1 MDQKDQ
7 IRKLTGEGAGE
18 PNAARTPLRRRRFAR
33 SVVLVAVFF
42 AAASFT
48 AGAGDIVGKALD
60 PADCAELTATG
71 EDMSACD
78 AVPAETVPPAETT
91 PPTETVPVEEPAV
104 PASEVPAETTGEPVE
119 TLPEDATVAVDPA
132 LAEQTPVESTPMET
146 SGDEL
151 PAAPATAPSKPAKPA
166 PAILAPEQ
174 PESAKS
180 KASSRHWVVRRANES
195 KATAPPVEHEGG
207 HATVWVNRPFADP
220 TPPAKRLSPAF
231 ARKLQRISKAHGVS
245 WALVLAVLRAEGA
258 RDRVP
263 ATKRELNALA
273 RGLHQHGAAN
283 DPWKAALAISGRTGF
298 ADRAVALAAYNR
310 AVGLRSLVQGLKAAK
325 PRLVRQLLAD
335 PRATIY
341 ASGREDLRRGRID
354 VRVVVT
360 IKYLA
365 QRFGQVTVSSLFSGH
380 RMYSRPGVVSAHYHG
395 QAVDIATVG
404 GVSMIGNQEQGSITD
419 RAVRSILM
427 LPVEVQP
434 RQVISLL
441 AMGGPSF
448 AMANHDDHIHVG
460 Y

>member
-1 MDQKDQ
+1 MDQKHQ

-33 SVVLVAVFF
+33 SVVLVTVFF

-60 PADCAELTATG
+60 PADCAELQATG
-71 EDMSACD
+71 GDMSVCA
-78 AVPAETVPPAETT
+78 AVSAETVPPTETT
-91 PPTETVPVEEPAV
+91 PPTETVPVEEPAA
-104 PASEVPAETTGEPVE
+104 PAPEVPAETTGEPVE
-119 TLPEDATVAVDPA
+119 TLPQDATVAVDPA
-132 LAEQTPVESTPMET
+132 LAEQTPVESTPAE
-146 SGDEL
+146 
-151 PAAPATAPSKPAKPA
+151 PSAKPA

-180 KASSRHWVVRRANES
+180 RASSRHWVVRRANETKTS
-195 KATAPPVEHEGG
+195 APPVEHEGG
-207 HATVWVNRPFADP
+207 QATVWVNRAMPDP

-231 ARKLQRISKAHGVS
+231 ARKLQRVSNAHGVS

-263 ATKRELNALA
+263 ATTRELHALA
-273 RGLHQHGAAN
+273 RGLQQHGAAN
-283 DPWKAALAISGRTGF
+283 DQWKAALAISGRTGF
-298 ADRAVALAAYNR
+298 ADRTVALAAYNR

-341 ASGREDLRRGRID
+341 ASGREDMRRGRID

-404 GVSMIGNQEQGSITD
+404 RVSMIGNQEPGSITE

-441 AMGGPSF
+441 DMSGPSF

>member
-1 MDQKDQ
+1 
-7 IRKLTGEGAGE
+7 
-18 PNAARTPLRRRRFAR
+18 
-33 SVVLVAVFF
+33 
-42 AAASFT
+42 
-48 AGAGDIVGKALD
+48 
-60 PADCAELTATG
+60 
-71 EDMSACD
+71 
-78 AVPAETVPPAETT
+78 
-91 PPTETVPVEEPAV
+91 
-104 PASEVPAETTGEPVE
+104 
-119 TLPEDATVAVDPA
+119 
-132 LAEQTPVESTPMET
+132 
-146 SGDEL
+146 
-151 PAAPATAPSKPAKPA
+151 
-166 PAILAPEQ
+166 
-174 PESAKS
+174 
-180 KASSRHWVVRRANES
+180 
-195 KATAPPVEHEGG
+195 
-207 HATVWVNRPFADP
+207 
-220 TPPAKRLSPAF
+220 
-231 ARKLQRISKAHGVS
+231 
-245 WALVLAVLRAEGA
+245 
-258 RDRVP
+258 VP
-263 ATKRELNALA
+263 ATTRELHTLA
-273 RGLHQHGAAN
+273 RGLHQRGAAN
-283 DPWKAALAISGRTGF
+283 NQWKAALAISGRTGF
-298 ADRAVALAAYNR
+298 ADRTVALAAYNR

-341 ASGREDLRRGRID
+341 ASGREDLRQGRID

-395 QAVDIATVG
+395 EAVDIATVG

>member
-1 MDQKDQ
+1 MDRKHQ

-18 PNAARTPLRRRRFAR
+18 PNAARTPLRTRRFAR

-60 PADCAELTATG
+60 PADCAELEATG
-71 EDMSACD
+71 GDTSGCA
-78 AVPAETVPPAETT
+78 AVPAVTVPSTETTPATETT
-91 PPTETVPVEEPAV
+91 PPETVPVEEPVA

-119 TLPEDATVAVDPA
+119 TLPEDAAVAFDPA
-132 LAEQTPVESTPMET
+132 LAEQTNP
-146 SGDEL
+146 G
-151 PAAPATAPSKPAKPA
+151 KPA
-166 PAILAPEQ
+166 PAILAPEK

-180 KASSRHWVVRRANES
+180 KASNRHWVVRRANET
-195 KATAPPVEHEGG
+195 KASAPPVEHEGG
-207 HATVWVNRPFADP
+207 NATVWVNRAFTDP

-231 ARKLQRISKAHGVS
+231 ARKLQRVSRAHGVN

-263 ATKRELNALA
+263 ATTRELHALA
-273 RGLHQHGAAN
+273 RGLQQHGAAN
-283 DPWKAALAISGRTGF
+283 DQWKAALAISGRTGF
-298 ADRAVALAAYNR
+298 ADRTVALAAYNR

-341 ASGREDLRRGRID
+341 ASGREDMRRGRID

-404 GVSMIGNQEQGSITD
+404 GVSMIGHQEQGSITD

>member
-18 PNAARTPLRRRRFAR
+18 PNAARRPLRTRRFAR
-33 SVVLVAVFF
+33 SVVLVMVFF
-42 AAASFT
+42 AAAAFT
-48 AGAGDIVGKALD
+48 AGAGDVVGKALD
-60 PADCAELTATG
+60 PAECSALMQATG
-71 EDMSACD
+71 EDESVCA
-78 AVPAETVPPAETT
+78 AVPAETVPGTETT
-91 PPTETVPVEEPAV
+91 PPTETVPVEEP
-104 PASEVPAETTGEPVE
+104 EIPAETTGEPVE
-119 TLPEDATVAVDPA
+119 TMPADPSAVAEDAT
-132 LAEQTPVESTPMET
+132 LAEQAPEESAPVET
-146 SGDEL
+146 SGNEL
-151 PAAPATAPSKPAKPA
+151 SAAPAATPAKPAKPA
-166 PAILAPEQ
+166 PSILAPEK
-174 PESAKS
+174 PESAQS
-180 KASSRHWVVRRANES
+180 RASSRHWVVRRAAETE
-195 KATAPPVEHEGG
+195 AGAPPVEHEGG
-207 HATVWVNRPFADP
+207 HATVWVNRALPDP
-220 TPPAKRLSPAF
+220 TPPAKRLSPRF
-231 ARKLQRISKAHGVS
+231 ATKLQRVSKAHGVS

-258 RDRVP
+258 RNRVP
-263 ATKRELNALA
+263 ATSRELRALA
-273 RGLHQHGAAN
+273 RGLREHGAAR
-283 DPWKAALAISGRTGF
+283 DQWKAALAISGRTGF
-298 ADRAVALAAYNR
+298 ADRTVALANYNR

-341 ASGREDLRRGRID
+341 ASGRDDLRRGRID

-365 QRFGQVTVSSLFSGH
+365 ESFGEVTVSSLFSGH

-404 GVSMIGNQEQGSITD
+404 GVSMIGHQELGGVTD

-441 AMGGPSF
+441 DMGGPSF
-448 AMANHDDHIHVG
+448 AMSNHDDHIHVG